1 MPAKKMTKFVPA
13 KNGFRFPNKF
23 KDWVAF
29 KGLTTPGRCGGMVYA
44 ALDYFHAGRKTPTT
58 ATLPANGSVLST
70 YIWQRQ
76 YTAAT
81 EHLWDFV
88 GANLNVGGSVTSG
101 VFNAGFTQWLPIL
114 KRFIEKGEPVMLGL
128 VVPDG
133 NPFNWG
139 DNHFVLAVGFQGSG
153 DSVVI
158 FVYDPDRP
166 LVTATLKPDVSA
178 QRWILSGGDHKDKP
192 WVTYFVDLDYKRDA
206 PPPSLDEIKGK
217 DWHGRN
223 MTGQDLSD
231 GDYRKANFKNTIF
244 HGADLHLADLRE
256 TQCANADFSGANLGR
271 TELTLADLD
280 HTNFTG
286 ADLREAV
293 VKGANLRGATLTG
306 ARMGLL
312 VGGKAV
318 FDGGRLIGAD
328 LSATELEGASMNNCK
343 AWGARFNAS
352 NATGL
357 SLVRSDVHGSD
368 FRQAQL
374 GCADLTNAKGNGADF
389 SNSKLANAI
398 LQGAY
403 LEGADFSH
411 SILTNASL
419 READF
424 HGADLS
430 NANVDGAD
438 FTGANLE
445 GADLSGTDLSK
456 AKNVRR

>member
-1 MPAKKMTKFVPA
+1 MKKMTKFVPA

-29 KGLTTPGRCGGMVYA
+29 KGLTTPGRCGGMCYA
-44 ALDYFHAGRKTPTT
+44 ALDYFRAGRKTPTT
-58 ATLPANGSVLST
+58 TTLPANGSVLST

-81 EHLWDFV
+81 EHIWDFV
-88 GANLNVGGSVTSG
+88 GANLNVGGSVTTG
-101 VFNAGFTQWLPIL
+101 VFNAGLKTWLPVL
-114 KRFIEKGEPVMLGL
+114 KGFIDKGQPVMLGL

-133 NPFNWG
+133 NPFDWG
-139 DNHFVLAVGFQGSG
+139 SNHFVLAVGFEGSG
-153 DSVVI
+153 DDVVI
-158 FVYDPDRP
+158 FVYDPNRP
-166 LVTATLKPDVSA
+166 GVTAQLKPNVKA
-178 QRWILSGGDHKDKP
+178 QRWILSGGDHADKP
-192 WVTYFVDLDYKRDA
+192 WVTYFVDLDYKQDS
-206 PPPSLDEIKGK
+206 PPPSLDQLVGK
-217 DWHGRN
+217 DWHDRN
-223 MTGQDLSD
+223 MTGQDLAD

-244 HGADLHLADLRE
+244 HGADLHLADLEE
-256 TQCANADFSGANLGR
+256 TDCSNADFSGANLGR
-271 TELTLADLD
+271 TRLTLADAN
-280 HTNFTG
+280 HANFTG

-293 VKGANLRGATLTG
+293 VKGTNLRGAVLTG

-312 VGGKAV
+312 VGGQAT

-328 LSATELEGASMNNCK
+328 MSATDLSGASMKNCR

-352 NATGL
+352 NAVGL

-368 FRQAQL
+368 FRQANL
-374 GCADLTNAKGNGADF
+374 GMADLSNAKANGADF
-389 SNSKLANAI
+389 SNSKLQNAV
-398 LQGAY
+398 LQGGY
-403 LEGADFSH
+403 FEGADLSH
-411 SILTNASL
+411 TDLRGALL

-445 GADLSGTDLSK
+445 GCDLSGTNTSK
-456 AKNVRR
+456 AKNVRW